1 MSTQTIQQQKI
12 APAPSGAQGGE
23 LGFTST
29 LGAKRYMKAPLSW
42 RLRNLP
48 NRLRALPALM
58 VYRTLGK
65 LFGLVYME
73 SSLSARA
80 FHPDGTVIDY
90 GIVSRRVVTTA
101 GVNFLVD
108 AFQNIVEIELMKF
121 HASGTSATA
130 EAVGDT
136 ALIAEATTITDRAT
150 GSQTEG
156 ASANIYKTVGTQSY
170 TGSGTIQEHGIFS
183 VVTESTGVLWDR
195 SLTGGQA
202 VVAGSAIEWTYSLTV
217 TAGG

>member
-1 MSTQTIQQQKI
+1 MSTQTILQRQT
-12 APAPSGAQGGE
+12 PATPGGE
-23 LGFTST
+23 LSFAST
-29 LGAKRYMKAPLSW
+29 LGVRRYRRAPLLW
-42 RLRNLP
+42 RVRNLP
-48 NRLRALPALM
+48 NRLRALPALL

-65 LFGLVYME
+65 VFGLVYME
-73 SSLSARA
+73 SSLGVRQ
-80 FHPDGTVIDY
+80 FDPDGTVIDY

-156 ASANIYKTVGTQSY
+156 ASANIYKTVGTQGY
-170 TGSGTIQEHGIFS
+170 TGNATIQEHGILS
-183 VVTESTGVLWDR
+183 SVTEGAGILWDR

-202 VVAGSAIEWTYSLTV
+202 VVSGSAIEWTYSLTV